1 MKNTYL
7 LYLALAQR
15 DRATSPARARC
26 CTDVPEFSTQAPSVA
41 GRWVRKLALAVPASV
56 ATFRGTFGNPLPTT
70 DVSPGDAVVTPGG
83 ATVGWVRDVYLGRRS
98 GEATIAI
105 EPATP
110 AASGTVLMLPQ
121 HAVRTRRAGTI
132 VLDAATSRKV
142 A

>member
-15 DRATSPARARC
+15 DRPTSPARARC
-26 CTDVPEFSTQAPSVA
+26 CTDVPESLTHAPSVG
-41 GRWVRKLALAVPASV
+41 GRWVRKLALAVPASF
-56 ATFRGTFGNPLPTT
+56 AAFRGTLGNPLPTT
-70 DVSPGDAVVTPGG
+70 EVSPGDAVVTPSG
-83 ATVGWVRDVYLGRRS
+83 ATIGRVRDVYLGRVS

-105 EPATP
+105 EPAAS

-121 HAVRTRRAGTI
+121 HAVRTRRAGSV
-132 VLDAATSRKV
+132 VLDVTTSRKV